1 MKNTMQELS
10 TKQRNYIKVS
20 LYNGS
25 IIIGEGDIEKFENAL
40 NLSKFIKFDGKL
52 INTNNVYLV
61 EKYEPTAIEEYL
73 LWIKDPEILKEMETI
88 IKRGKE
94 FWREVKSVQDLVDRY
109 EKRKANRE
117 ENEKELKKANLL
129 LDAINKSFTC

>member
-10 TKQRNYIKVS
+10 TKQRDYIKVS

-25 IIIGEGDIEKFENAL
+25 IIIGEGDIEKFEQAL
-40 NLSKFIKFDGKL
+40 NLTKFIKFDGKL

-88 IKRGKE
+88 IKRGRE
-94 FWREVKSVQDLVDRY
+94 FWREVKSVQDLVERY

>member
-25 IIIGEGDIEKFENAL
+25 IIIGEGDIEKFEQAL
-40 NLSKFIKFDGKL
+40 NLTKFIKFDGKL

-73 LWIKDPEILKEMETI
+73 LWIKDPRILKEMETI

-94 FWREVKSVQDLVDRY
+94 FWREVKSVQDLVERY

-117 ENEKELKKANLL
+117 ENEKLLNNL
-129 LDAINKSFTC
+129 

>member
-1 MKNTMQELS
+1 MQELS

-25 IIIGEGDIEKFENAL
+25 IIIGEWDIEKFENAL
-40 NLSKFIKFDGKL
+40 NLTKFIKFDGKL

-61 EKYEPTAIEEYL
+61 EKYEPTEIEEYL

-94 FWREVKSVQDLVDRY
+94 FWREVKSVQDLVERY

-117 ENEKELKKANLL
+117 ENEKLLNNL
-129 LDAINKSFTC
+129 

>member
-25 IIIGEGDIEKFENAL
+25 IIIGEGDIEKFEQAL
-40 NLSKFIKFDGKL
+40 NLTKFIKFDGKL

-94 FWREVKSVQDLVDRY
+94 FWREVKNVQDLVERY

-117 ENEKELKKANLL
+117 ENQKLLNNL
-129 LDAINKSFTC
+129 

>member
-1 MKNTMQELS
+1 MKSTMQELS

-25 IIIGEGDIEKFENAL
+25 IIIGEGEIEKFENAL
-40 NLSKFIKFDGKL
+40 NLTKFIKFDGKL

-94 FWREVKSVQDLVDRY
+94 FWREVKSVQDLVERY

-117 ENEKELKKANLL
+117 ENQKELKKANLL

>member
-10 TKQRNYIKVS
+10 TKQRKYIKVS

-25 IIIGEGDIEKFENAL
+25 IIIGEGEIEKFEKAL
-40 NLSKFIKFDGKL
+40 NLTKFIKFDGKL

-94 FWREVKSVQDLVDRY
+94 FWREVKSVQDLVERY

-117 ENEKELKKANLL
+117 ENQKLLNNL
-129 LDAINKSFTC
+129 

>member
-25 IIIGEGDIEKFENAL
+25 IIIGEGDIEKFEQAL
-40 NLSKFIKFDGKL
+40 NLTKFIKFDGKL

-73 LWIKDPEILKEMETI
+73 LWIKDPEILKEIETI

-94 FWREVKSVQDLVDRY
+94 FWREVKSVQDLVERY

-117 ENEKELKKANLL
+117 ENEKLLNNL
-129 LDAINKSFTC
+129 

>member
-40 NLSKFIKFDGKL
+40 NLTKFIKFDGKL

-88 IKRGKE
+88 IKRGRE
-94 FWREVKSVQDLVDRY
+94 FWREVKSVQDLVERY
-109 EKRKANRE
+109 EKRKANRSR
-117 ENEKELKKANLL
+117 
-129 LDAINKSFTC
+129 DAIIK

>member
-1 MKNTMQELS
+1 MKSTMQELS

-40 NLSKFIKFDGKL
+40 NLTKFIKFDGKL

-88 IKRGKE
+88 IKRWKE
-94 FWREVKSVQDLVDRY
+94 FWREVKSVQDLVERY

-117 ENEKELKKANLL
+117 ENEKLLNNL
-129 LDAINKSFTC
+129 

>member
-1 MKNTMQELS
+1 MKSTMQELS

-25 IIIGEGDIEKFENAL
+25 IIIGEGEIEKFENAL
-40 NLSKFIKFDGKL
+40 NLTKFIKFDGKL

-94 FWREVKSVQDLVDRY
+94 FWREVKSVQDLVERY

-117 ENEKELKKANLL
+117 ENEKLLNNL
-129 LDAINKSFTC
+129 

>member
-1 MKNTMQELS
+1 MKSTMQELS

-40 NLSKFIKFDGKL
+40 NLTKFIKFDGKL

-88 IKRGKE
+88 IKRWKE
-94 FWREVKSVQDLVDRY
+94 FWREVKSVQDLVERY

-117 ENEKELKKANLL
+117 ENERTINLMNIL
-129 LDAINKSFTC
+129 

>member
-1 MKNTMQELS
+1 MKNAMQELS

-25 IIIGEGDIEKFENAL
+25 IIIGEGEIEKFENAL
-40 NLSKFIKFDGKL
+40 NLTKFIKFDGKL

-73 LWIKDPEILKEMETI
+73 LWIKDPEILNEMETI
-88 IKRGKE
+88 IQRWKD
-94 FWREVKSVQDLVDRY
+94 FWRPVKSVQDLVERY
-109 EKRKANRE
+109 EKRKANRK
-117 ENEKELKKANLL
+117 ENEKLL
-129 LDAINKSFTC
+129 NDF

>member
-40 NLSKFIKFDGKL
+40 NLTKFIKFDGKL

-94 FWREVKSVQDLVDRY
+94 FWREVKSVQDLVERY

-117 ENEKELKKANLL
+117 ENEKLLNNL
-129 LDAINKSFTC
+129 

>member
-25 IIIGEGDIEKFENAL
+25 IIIGEGDIEKFEQAL
-40 NLSKFIKFDGKL
+40 NLTKFIKFDGKL

-88 IKRGKE
+88 IKKGKE
-94 FWREVKSVQDLVDRY
+94 FWREVKSVQDLVGRY

-117 ENEKELKKANLL
+117 ENEKLLNNL
-129 LDAINKSFTC
+129 

>member
-1 MKNTMQELS
+1 MKSTMQELS

-25 IIIGEGDIEKFENAL
+25 IIIGEGDIEKFEQAL
-40 NLSKFIKFDGKL
+40 NLTKFIKFDGKL

-73 LWIKDPEILKEMETI
+73 LWIKDPRILKEMETI

-94 FWREVKSVQDLVDRY
+94 FWREVKSVQDLVERY

-117 ENEKELKKANLL
+117 ENEKLLNNL
-129 LDAINKSFTC
+129 

>member
-1 MKNTMQELS
+1 MKSTMQELS

-25 IIIGEGDIEKFENAL
+25 IIIGEGDIEKFEQAL
-40 NLSKFIKFDGKL
+40 NLTKFIKFDGKL

-94 FWREVKSVQDLVDRY
+94 FWREVKSVQDLVERY

-117 ENEKELKKANLL
+117 ENEKLLNNL
-129 LDAINKSFTC
+129 